1 MARRIAPGTPTPIK
15 PVQMDI
21 PGIDLQIFYKIG
33 DDKIKS
39 ATQNFELYATTTANA
54 EAQKAYQ
61 KFKNNPIA
69 LANALS
75 KLPEMFSDLPESIR
89 NDLKTK
95 LDNNAISL
103 VQKAQANQE
112 RAIAK
117 QNKALAHANATLNM
131 TQLADD
137 YFNVLRYIT
146 APEGGKRPGDLA
158 IYKAHR
164 AELEALTKM
173 TDENGNPIFSETQ
186 RNKMLMPKD
195 AALAGFKQFINRPE
209 LDDLKQWDTAVFQN
223 RDKFKADTGIDDDT
237 YDAMETALTK
247 RIKQLADDKVREV
260 HGQAYYDQVNLITEP
275 TELNIEKA
283 KSYDFTDDKAIDKLV
298 TAAKETTT
306 GAYYDPEK
314 KTSPNAFVQAYN
326 TFSELMENTDDT
338 PSPEGQAKLVGAAA
352 EAMTQLAAVAK
363 ETNLNPE
370 YADRIKASIQ
380 KALTDKQAKQVL
392 VDADF
397 ANRTRA
403 QSLVLSAT
411 QTPFFAKTPTEALKK
426 GQEQKGEY
434 SRSALYRS
442 AIQKATEL
450 ADKRYNDDVALASM
464 YYLAGDYD
472 TFMKASAQADRNYD
486 MNRASFIVRS
496 ANEWQRLQND
506 LASGVPALINYM
518 GRTLE
523 FKGFNNKGAVF
534 VERN

>member
-1 MARRIAPGTPTPIK
+1 MARRIAPGTPTPIE
-15 PVQMDI
+15 PVNVKI
-21 PGIDLQIFYKIG
+21 PDIDLSLFDKVG
-33 DDKIKS
+33 DTKIKN

-54 EAQKAYQ
+54 EAHKAYQ

-75 KLPEMFSDLPESIR
+75 KLPEMFSDLPESIQTQ
-89 NDLKTK
+89 LKQR

-146 APEGGKRPGDLA
+146 APEGEKRPGDLA

-164 AELEALTKM
+164 AELEALTNM

-237 YDAMETALTK
+237 YDAMETALEK
-247 RIKQLADDKVREV
+247 RIKALADDKVRKI

-283 KSYDFTDDKAIDKLV
+283 KAYDFTDDKAIDKLV

-403 QSLVLSAT
+403 QSLAFSAT

-442 AIQKATEL
+442 AIEKATEL

-496 ANEWQRLQND
+496 ANEWQRLENA
-506 LASGVPALINYM
+506 LAQGQPALINYM

-523 FKGFNNKGAVF
+523 FKGFDNKGAVF

>member
-75 KLPEMFSDLPESIR
+75 KLPEMFSDLPESIQTQ
-89 NDLKTK
+89 LKQR

-103 VQKAQANQE
+103 IQKAQANQE

-131 TQLADD
+131 SQLADD

-146 APEGGKRPGDLA
+146 APEGEKRPGDLA

-164 AELEALTKM
+164 AELEALTNM

-237 YDAMETALTK
+237 YDAMETALEK
-247 RIKQLADDKVREV
+247 RIKALADNKVRTI
-260 HGQAYYDQVNLITEP
+260 HGQAYYDAINLIAEP
-275 TELNIEKA
+275 TQLNIEKA
-283 KSYDFTDDKAIDKLV
+283 KAYKVIPDKTINKIAETSKEITLAKYYNPEVPTAPGAFINAI
-298 TAAKETTT
+298 T
-306 GAYYDPEK
+306 
-314 KTSPNAFVQAYN
+314 N
-326 TFSELMENTDDT
+326 FSETINNTDW
-338 PSPEGQAKLVGAAA
+338 SPEGRKQTVEQAAESMDRLLTLAKESNMSPELVDKTEKSILTALSNKQAAETIVAALPQIENNLYDYNGHIDYAKLGLNLLTTSGADNAKKLA
-352 EAMTQLAAVAK
+352 QQNYEA
-363 ETNLNPE
+363 NILNAMDS
-370 YADRIKASIQ
+370 YIK
-380 KALTDKQAKQVL
+380 
-392 VDADF
+392 
-397 ANRTRA
+397 
-403 QSLVLSAT
+403 
-411 QTPFFAKTPTEALKK
+411 
-426 GQEQKGEY
+426 
-434 SRSALYRS
+434 
-442 AIQKATEL
+442 
-450 ADKRYNDDVALASM
+450 
-464 YYLAGDYD
+464 GDLD
-472 TFMKASAQADRNYD
+472 TFNQQLAQADRQYKLT
-486 MNRASFIVRS
+486 MVSFMPFS
-496 ANEWQRLQND
+496 QAQWQQWEKDVENGKD
-506 LASGVPALINYM
+506 VVFEYNGNTYKFNGFNAQKPITLIN
-518 GRTLE
+518 LI
-523 FKGFNNKGAVF
+523 
-534 VERN
+534 